1 MKIRKQKK
9 IKFKNKNSNVF
20 IHIKLTDY
28 EGWPTKKHPAVMDFD
43 WYKNLYFKYFKKKNC
58 FIFTDNFKKLK
69 KINFLKTKKF
79 KLIKHDYIRS
89 FFIMKNCKY
98 GIISSSSFSW
108 WATYLSH
115 KENKN
120 SKFIA
125 PNYWAGNKMK
135 NFYPYKIKSKFLIY
149 K

>member
-1 MKIRKQKK
+1 MKGGQQKNILQSWTLTGIK
-9 IKFKNKNSNVF
+9 IYILS
-20 IHIKLTDY
+20 IL
-28 EGWPTKKHPAVMDFD
+28 
-43 WYKNLYFKYFKKKNC
+43 KKKNC

-135 NFYPYKIKSKFLIY
+135 NFYPYKIKSKF
-149 K
+149 